1 MDRLLH
7 NKRFQSNL
15 FKWIFAYV
23 GVLLLFSSVVTYS
36 KYITSLEQGDT
47 SKPAKFD
54 VKISCPDCSI
64 VADNNVI
71 DTGSFRPTQNIE
83 YYFQISPSFE
93 VNTNLKIITTVDPEF
108 YIQKLELINLETNEI
123 IKKVFEKEENGD
135 KITSI
140 TALEDKL
147 LATSQITVN
156 QKINFNTM
164 GYKLTIKFNKEVDE
178 EYKKSHPYNQLAR
191 ISYYAEQITQ

>member
-1 MDRLLH
+1 MDELLH
-7 NKRFQSNL
+7 NKRFRSNL
-15 FKWIFAYV
+15 YKWVFAYV

-36 KYITSLEQGDT
+36 KYITSLEQGDS

-64 VADNNVI
+64 TSDNVI

-108 YIQKLELINLETNEI
+108 YIQKLELINLETSEI
-123 IKKVFEKEENGD
+123 IKKVYEKEENGD
-135 KITSI
+135 IITSI

-147 LATSQITVN
+147 LATSQITMN

>member
-1 MDRLLH
+1 MDELLH
-7 NKRFQSNL
+7 NKKFRSNL
-15 FKWIFAYV
+15 YKWIFAYV

-54 VKISCPDCSI
+54 VKISCPDCTI
-64 VADNNVI
+64 GDNNVI
-71 DTGSFRPTQNIE
+71 DTGNFRPTQNIE
-83 YYFQISPSFE
+83 YFFQINPNFE
-93 VNTNLKIITTVDPEF
+93 VNTNLKIITTVDSEF
-108 YIQKLELINLETNEI
+108 FIQKLELIDLETSEI
-123 IKKVFEKEENGD
+123 IKKVYEKEENGD
-135 KITSI
+135 KISSV

-147 LATSQITVN
+147 LATSQITSN
-156 QKINFNTM
+156 QKVNFNTM

-178 EYKKSHPYNQLAR
+178 EYKKSHPYSQLAR